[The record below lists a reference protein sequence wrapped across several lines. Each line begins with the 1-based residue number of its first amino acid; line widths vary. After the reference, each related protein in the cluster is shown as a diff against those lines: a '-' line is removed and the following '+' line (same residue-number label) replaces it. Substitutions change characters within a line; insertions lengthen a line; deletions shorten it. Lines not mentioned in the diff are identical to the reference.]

1 MPAKNVYVTF
11 IFMVRLINVK
21 NEKYVAGALNAL
33 LKLQEFVTIIYNV
46 NPPSPQPCL
55 YAVWHQ
61 NQFCIYG
68 LPERKEGKL
77 SVMISTSLDG
87 RIISYCVR
95 NLGIKTISG
104 STERTGAVSG
114 SMQIIESL
122 KNGESVAIMVDGPR
136 GPLHQ
141 VKNGI
146 IKFAQLAQVPIIPVH
161 WYSPQ
166 INFIKF
172 PGWDKMTSPLGYTR
186 LINMYGDP
194 IYVPENTKPED
205 FQIYKDKITNALLE
219 LEEKAPQTYREVN
232 KDIPWK
238 LNLDRNYQHFN

>member
-1 MPAKNVYVTF
+1 
-11 IFMVRLINVK
+11 MVRLINVK
-21 NEKYVAGALNAL
+21 NEKYAAGALNAI
-33 LKLQEFVTIIYNV
+33 LKLQECVTIIHNV
-46 NPPSPQPCL
+46 NAPDGSQPCL
-55 YAVWHQ
+55 YAIWHK

-104 STERTGAVSG
+104 SAERKGAVSG
-114 SMQIIESL
+114 SMQILELL
-122 KNGESVAIMVDGPR
+122 KNGESAAIMVDGPR
-136 GPLHQ
+136 GPLYQ

-146 IKFAQLAQVPIIPVH
+146 IKFAQLAKVPIIPVH

-166 INFIKF
+166 INFVKL
-172 PGWDKMTSPLGYTR
+172 PSWDKMTSPFGYTR
-186 LINMYGDP
+186 LINLYGEP
-194 IYVPENTKPED
+194 IYIPEDIKPEN
-205 FQIYKDKITNALLE
+205 FQTYKDKIANALFE

-232 KDIPWK
+232 KEIPWK
-238 LNLDRNYQHFN
+238 LNLDRSYQHFN